1 MKTYV
6 ALLRGVNVGGRK
18 LLMQDLRDTFE
29 ALGAEDVSTYVQSG
43 NVIFRSNEPA
53 GRLVQAIEAG
63 LRSDLGLDVTVLVRT
78 PAQLAE
84 LIAGNPFLKRKGT
97 KPNAL
102 HITFLGTKPAAGK
115 VSALDPTIEAPDE
128 FQVVG
133 KEVYL
138 HFPNGYGRSKLGNA
152 WFEKQL
158 GVRGTTRNWRTVTE
172 LAERSKS

>member
-18 LLMQDLRDTFE
+18 VLMRDLRDVFE
-29 ALGAEDVSTYVQSG
+29 AFGAEDVSTYVQSG

-53 GRLVQAIEAG
+53 GRLVEAIEERLAG
-63 LRSDLGLDVTVLVRT
+63 DLGLDVTVLLRT
-78 PAQLAE
+78 PAQLAK
-84 LIAGNPFLKRKGT
+84 LVAGNPFLKRKGT
-97 KPNAL
+97 KPTAL
-102 HITFLGTKPAAGK
+102 HVTFLSKKPAAGK
-115 VSALDPTIEAPDE
+115 VNALDPTVEAPDE

-133 KEVYL
+133 NEVYL

-158 GVRGTTRNWRTVTE
+158 GVRATTRNWRTVTQLE
-172 LAERSKS
+172 ERSKG

>member
-18 LLMQDLRDTFE
+18 VLMQDLRELFE
-29 ALGAEDVSTYVQSG
+29 ALDAEDVSTYVQSG
-43 NVIFRSNEPA
+43 NVIFRSDEPA
-53 GRLVQAIEAG
+53 GRLVETIEER
-63 LRSDLGLDVTVLVRT
+63 LRSELGVDVTVLLRT
-78 PAQLAE
+78 PAQLAK
-84 LIAGNPFLKRKGT
+84 LVAGNPFLKRKGT
-97 KPNAL
+97 KPTAL
-102 HITFLGTKPAAGK
+102 HVTFLNTKPAAGTVK
-115 VSALDPTIEAPDE
+115 ALDPTIEAPDE

-158 GVRGTTRNWRTVTE
+158 GVRATTRNWRTVTE
-172 LAERSKS
+172 LAERSKG